1 MSTALSALLSLV
13 GRVLMHRMDDS
24 RSQRIGS
31 WTWTV
36 LLVLGATM
44 DDSRF
49 WTAPAAACA
58 GASQVKVV
66 LPILFL
72 ALALVNGSHGLGFVH
87 KTALIGTM
95 LVYGLFGIAACSE
108 VMVASLLC
116 GMGACIVGFVLAHM
130 AEMHLRHSYAESER
144 KRRLEEENRRRLEE
158 RNEQLQVRDIGERWK
173 VDGKR
178 DPASVSVRYPIIYLS
193 IHLYPGRE
201 GAPALRHAAAPW
213 PRGGRRTQRHPPRP
227 AGGAQSRHERSN
239 LAAILTAPL
248 ATTWTS
254 LQHVQ
259 RVQHVR
265 SVVRLRHQLGG
276 RRPTVAR
283 P

>member
-95 LVYGLFGIAACSE
+95 LVYGLFGIAVCSE

-158 RNEQLQVRDIGERWK
+158 RNEQLQVRGIGLRREMESR
-173 VDGKR
+173 GK
-178 DPASVSVRYPIIYLS
+178 
-193 IHLYPGRE
+193 E
-201 GAPALRHAAAPW
+201 GP
-213 PRGGRRTQRHPPRP
+213 
-227 AGGAQSRHERSN
+227 SEC
-239 LAAILTAPL
+239 
-248 ATTWTS
+248 
-254 LQHVQ
+254 
-259 RVQHVR
+259 
-265 SVVRLRHQLGG
+265 
-276 RRPTVAR
+276 
-283 P
+283 